1 MKHYPLISKVPAD
14 LATPVAAQSG
24 ACAMISTPFIDRY
37 TDNHLGE
44 LAIMLSLEGIWEL
57 APMVGLTVGDHG
69 DGFGMIL

>member
-1 MKHYPLISKVPAD
+1 
-14 LATPVAAQSG
+14 
-24 ACAMISTPFIDRY
+24 MISTPFIDRY